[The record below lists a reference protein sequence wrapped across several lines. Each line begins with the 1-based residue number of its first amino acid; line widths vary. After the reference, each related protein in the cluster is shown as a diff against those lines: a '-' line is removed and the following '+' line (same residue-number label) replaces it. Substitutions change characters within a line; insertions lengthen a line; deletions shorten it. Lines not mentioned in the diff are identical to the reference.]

1 MKLHYMLY
9 ETKQRNIL
17 TSSKDMFR
25 KLRKF
30 IVEEGLKFQIY
41 HEYFNL
47 PFTLL

>member
-9 ETKQRNIL
+9 ETKQRK